1 VPPPIVSIQMAA
13 TDFTILNALAARI
26 GENATVEMA
35 EAYLA
40 AVRERRAGIEPPIW
54 VVDDNDEMPPLVAL
68 NQPPQDVNS
77 NEYRA
82 HFLTRMDTALRNSHA
97 GNIQAL
103 FDLITEAQWLGLT
116 NEEVYIDACSRLEA
130 LYALT
135 DNAN

>member
-1 VPPPIVSIQMAA
+1 MAA
-13 TDFTILNALAARI
+13 IDFTILNALAAKI

-54 VVDDNDEMPPLVAL
+54 LDDNDEMPALIPLS
-68 NQPPQDVNS
+68 QPPQDVTS

-82 HFLTRMDTALRNSHA
+82 HVLTRMDTALRNSHA
-97 GNIQAL
+97 GNIQGL
-103 FDLITEAQWLGLT
+103 FDIITEAQWLGLT
-116 NEEVYIDACSRLEA
+116 NEEVYIDACSRLEG